1 MIVFIDHLHTT
12 RIHVAGLTSR
22 RDMIFHPKHVLS
34 RENEL
39 TLSWFC
45 QEREKR
51 ENELRER
58 IPVPHDN
65 FLKSI

>member
-1 MIVFIDHLHTT
+1 MIVFIDHLYTT
-12 RIHVAGLTSR
+12 RTHVAGLTSR
-22 RDMIFHPKHVLS
+22 SDMIFHP
-34 RENEL
+34 NM
-39 TLSWFC
+39 FC
-45 QEREKR
+45 QERMSSLSLGFVKRERR